1 MYCVCLLLLYS
12 FVQVSRHSSTPS
24 ACFRCKCTHA
34 DCFVQLWLISC
45 QRGAAEGW
53 LSFRQPTKARG
64 QPAQTYLLCNSVVL
78 YRYTLIL
85 RSPNR
90 HSQWLS
96 NSVLHYP
103 QMSSVIMH
111 WIVWTVPLV
120 APLSRKADASANL
133 SLMKCWCLE

>member
-1 MYCVCLLLLYS
+1 MYCGVRLLLLYS
-12 FVQVSRHSSTPS
+12 FVQVSRNNSTPS

-96 NSVLHYP
+96 NSVCVYVCVFVLF
-103 QMSSVIMH
+103 
-111 WIVWTVPLV
+111 
-120 APLSRKADASANL
+120 
-133 SLMKCWCLE
+133 LMRCAWFGGLIPHTGHDLCRSQYIITAFDISK